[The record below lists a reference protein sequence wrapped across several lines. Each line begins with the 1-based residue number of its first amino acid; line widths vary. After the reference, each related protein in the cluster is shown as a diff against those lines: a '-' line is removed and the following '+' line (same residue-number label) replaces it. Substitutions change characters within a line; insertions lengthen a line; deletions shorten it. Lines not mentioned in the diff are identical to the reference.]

1 MPEEE
6 RNGAPV
12 LKRIVVGLVTIGV
25 MVGLVAVAAGAP
37 RALQPRPVAAD
48 CQPFEAVPCL
58 LPFPNDLFT
67 RRDRHTPTGL
77 RVHLPEGAMPVNKS
91 GQRIAVA
98 DYDRADGFSPGSDVI
113 VHVPGLDNAAAFAK
127 TRPVGITD
135 MSRTFGANQPIVIID
150 ERTGARQ
157 LIWAELDANAPTP
170 QATDLLIHPG
180 KDFAEGHTYVV
191 ALRNLRDSRGHLI
204 PAPGWFQR
212 LRDGRKLLP
221 AERSQRGRYL
231 RIFTALRRTGV
242 SKHHLYEAWDFTV
255 ASRQSTTSRMLAIRN
270 DAFHQLGDTNLGDV
284 KVQGRAPAYTIT
296 SVDTIQPGVRR
307 VQGTVEVPCYLRT
320 CGASATTGFHYGSR
334 KPDASPSQ
342 LPGNVASAPFECV
355 IPSSAGNPAP
365 ARISLYGHGLLGD
378 RTEVE
383 AGDVVAMATEHNFVF
398 CATDWWGLASGDVG
412 FDVTAL
418 QNLNLFGSVVDRLQ
432 QGVLNTLF
440 LGRLMLNP
448 SGLAANPAFQVG
460 GHPAIDTS
468 ALYYD
473 GNSQGGIMGG
483 MTTAVAPDFRRAAL
497 GVPGMNYGGMLLQRS
512 TDFSAYEPFLY
523 GSYADPSLHPLIL
536 DLMQQLW
543 DRGEAD
549 GYAEQMTNHPPPDTP
564 SHVVLM
570 QVAYGDHQVSMYAA
584 AVEAR
589 TIGAHAYQPALDLA
603 TNRARDR
610 NLLYGIPAIP
620 SYPFHGSAIVI
631 WDSGPGRVQPPP
643 LANIAPANSPSNIDP
658 HPDPRNTPAARV
670 QKSDFLTGNGAV
682 LDVCGHQPCRTSV
695 YAP

>member
-1 MPEEE
+1 M
-6 RNGAPV
+6 APAV
-12 LKRIVVGLVTIGV
+12 LKRIAVGLTTIGV
-25 MVGLVAVAAGAP
+25 VLGLVGADAGA
-37 RALQPRPVAAD
+37 RSVVQYRPPAAD
-48 CQPFEAVPCL
+48 CQPFGAAPCL

-67 RRDRHTPTGL
+67 RRDSHTPTGL
-77 RVHLPEGAMPVNKS
+77 RIHLPEGAMPVNQ
-91 GQRIAVA
+91 GAQRIAVA
-98 DYDRADGFSPGSDVI
+98 DYNRADGFSPGSDVI
-113 VHVPGLDNAAAFAK
+113 VHVPGLDNATAFAK
-127 TRPVGITD
+127 TGAVGITD
-135 MSRTFGANQPIVIID
+135 MSRAFGARQPIVIID

-170 QATDLLIHPG
+170 QSTDLLIHPG
-180 KDFAEGHTYVV
+180 KNFAEGHTYVV
-191 ALRNLRDSRGHLI
+191 ALANLRDSRGHLI
-204 PAPGWFQR
+204 AAPGWFER
-212 LRDGRKLLP
+212 LRDSRKLLRS
-221 AERSQRGRYL
+221 ERSQRRRYV
-231 RIFTALRRTGV
+231 RIFAALKRAGI
-242 SKHHLYEAWDFTV
+242 SKRHLYEAWDFTI
-255 ASRQSTTSRMLAIRN
+255 ASRQSLTTRMLAIRN
-270 DAFHQLGDTNLGDV
+270 DAFHQLGDDSLGDA

-296 SVDTIQPGVRR
+296 SVDTLQPGVRR
-307 VQGTVEVPCYLRT
+307 VQGTFSVPCYLLT
-320 CGASATTGFHYGSR
+320 CGASANTGFHYGSR
-334 KPDASPSQ
+334 KPDALPSQ
-342 LPGNVASAPFECV
+342 IPGNVASAPFECV
-355 IPSSAGNPAP
+355 IPTAAGNPAP

-378 RTEVE
+378 HTEVE

-398 CATDWWGLASGDVG
+398 CATDWWGLASGDVA

-418 QNLNLFGSVVDRLQ
+418 KNLNLFGSVVDRLQ

-448 SGLAANPAFQVG
+448 GGLGANAAFQVA

-473 GNSQGGIMGG
+473 GNSQGGIIGG

-497 GVPGMNYGGMLLQRS
+497 GVPGMNYGGVLLQRS
-512 TDFSAYEPFLY
+512 TDFSVYEPFLY
-523 GSYADPSLHPLIL
+523 SSYADPSLHPLIL

-549 GYAEQMTNHPPPDTP
+549 GYAEQMTNHPLPDTP

-589 TIGAHAYQPALDLA
+589 TIGASAYQPALDLA

-610 NLLYGIPAIP
+610 NLLFGVPTIP
-620 SYPFHGSAIVI
+620 SYPFSGSAIVI

-643 LANIAPANSPSNIDP
+643 LANIPPVNSPTNVDP
-658 HPDPRNTPAARV
+658 HPDPRNTPAARL

-682 LDVCGHQPCRTSV
+682 VDVCGNRPCRTSV